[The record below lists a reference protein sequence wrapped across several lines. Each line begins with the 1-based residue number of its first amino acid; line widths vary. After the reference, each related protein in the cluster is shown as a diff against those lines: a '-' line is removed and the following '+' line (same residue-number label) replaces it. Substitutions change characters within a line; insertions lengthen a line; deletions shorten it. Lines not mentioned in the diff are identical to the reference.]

1 MAFLIRIFL
10 NLFVHKVSKKQE
22 QPPDVSIMKTN
33 ENNKNE
39 NKFAKYTGNNLCRGL
54 F

>member
-10 NLFVHKVSKKQE
+10 NLFAHNVSKKRE
-22 QPPDVSIMKTN
+22 QPPDVSLMKTN
-33 ENNKNE
+33 ENNENE
-39 NKFAKYTGNNLCRGL
+39 KKLAIFTGKNLCRGL